1 MVQGVSTKRGAA
13 TDSIR
18 STIQKRFSSTRACRL
33 SNCFPARNAERPA
46 LNPCL
51 RSAIPTQVMR
61 QTPTEQRD
69 VPPPP
74 GRMDFRP
81 TEWAIIQR
89 LRTPRQ
95 VQQFLRALPYN
106 WEKTGETLRTF
117 RGVVRHWEA
126 HCLEA
131 ALAAATILEQ
141 HGYPPLLLDFES
153 QDKLDH
159 VVFVFRHA
167 GRYGTVARSRD
178 AGLHG
183 RKPVYRSLRQL
194 VMSYVDPY
202 VDGSGRILGYGLL
215 DLRTLR
221 RADWRLSSRN
231 VWAVERALIAMAHEK
246 LETSDRRYRTMLRR
260 YLAFRRNHPDRPV
273 TFYTNRHEWL

>member
-1 MVQGVSTKRGAA
+1 MRRAIVPQGQFAPP
-13 TDSIR
+13 
-18 STIQKRFSSTRACRL
+18 
-33 SNCFPARNAERPA
+33 PAR
-46 LNPCL
+46 
-51 RSAIPTQVMR
+51 T
-61 QTPTEQRD
+61 
-69 VPPPP
+69 
-74 GRMDFRP
+74 DFRP
-81 TEWAIIQR
+81 TEWAIIQK

-95 VQQFLRALPYN
+95 VQQFLRDLPYN
-106 WEKTGETLRTF
+106 WEKNGETLRTL
-117 RGVVRHWEA
+117 RGVVRHWQA

-141 HGYPPLLLDFES
+141 HGFAPLLLDFES

-159 VVFVFRHA
+159 VVFLFRHG

-202 VDGSGRILGYGLL
+202 VDGSGRILGYGVL

-221 RADWRLSSRN
+221 HTNWRLSARN
-231 VWAVERALIAMAHEK
+231 VWAVERALIEMPHEK
-246 LETSDRRYRTMLRR
+246 LKTSDRRYATMLRQ
-260 YLAFRRNHPDRPV
+260 YLAFRKKHPDRPA
-273 TFYTNRHEWL
+273 TFYANRREGL